1 MTETDFVRQADPYR
15 RELFAHCY
23 RMLGSVHDAE
33 DLVQETYIRAWRSYD
48 KFEHRS
54 SLRTWLYRI
63 ATNVSLT
70 ALDGRERRP
79 LPAGLGNPD
88 SGPGEPL
95 DERLEVPWL
104 EPVPDSLAGA
114 DPAALVT
121 EKATIRLALVAA
133 LQHLPARQRV
143 VLILRDVLKWK
154 AAEVAEMLD
163 LSTAAVNS
171 VLQRARAHL
180 QEVAPNVDSVT
191 EPTEARQKE
200 LLDRYVAAFEAKD
213 VPAIV
218 ALFTEDA
225 VFDMPP
231 FAAWYKGRENIG
243 RHLADVCPVGHGELK
258 LVPVNANGQPGF
270 GTYWLRPDGGYE
282 RFNLVVLTLGD
293 NGITHSTSFFDHRL
307 FDTFG
312 LPEQPAFVR
321 DGHHLGTVRRAQL
334 RHRP

>member
-48 KFEHRS
+48 KFENRS

-79 LPAGLGNPD
+79 LPAGLGTPD

-104 EPVPDSLAGA
+104 EPVPDSMVGA

-154 AAEVAEMLD
+154 AAEVAELLD

-171 VLQRARAHL
+171 VLQRARTQL
-180 QEVAPNVDSVT
+180 QEVAPNVDSVA
-191 EPTEARQKE
+191 EPTEVKKKE
-200 LLDRYVAAFEAKD
+200 LLERYVAAFEAKD

-225 VFDMPP
+225 VYDMPP
-231 FAAWYKGRENIG
+231 FAVWYRGPENIAK
-243 RHLADVCPVGHGELK
+243 HLAKVCPVRPGEMK

-270 GTYWLRPDGGYE
+270 GTYWLQPDGSYE
-282 RFNLVVLTLGD
+282 RFNLAVLTLSD
-293 NGITHSTSFFDHRL
+293 KGITHSTSFFDHRV
-307 FDTFG
+307 FDMFG
-312 LPEQPAFVR
+312 LPE
-321 DGHHLGTVRRAQL
+321 
-334 RHRP
+334 

>member
-1 MTETDFVRQADPYR
+1 MTETDFVQRADPYR

-48 KFEHRS
+48 KFENRS

-70 ALDGRERRP
+70 ALDGRQRRP
-79 LPAGLGNPD
+79 LPAGLGKPD
-88 SGPGEPL
+88 SEPGAPL

-104 EPVPDSLAGA
+104 EPVPDSAVGA
-114 DPAALVT
+114 DPAAVVT

-154 AAEVAEMLD
+154 AAEVAELLD

-171 VLQRARAHL
+171 ILQRARAQL
-180 QEVAPNVDSVT
+180 QEVAPDVDAVA
-191 EPTEARQKE
+191 EPSEARQKE

-213 VPAIV
+213 VSAIV

-225 VFDMPP
+225 VYDMPP
-231 FAAWYKGRENIG
+231 YAVWYKGPENIAK
-243 RHLADVCPVGHGELK
+243 HLANVCPVGPGEMK

-270 GTYWLRPDGGYE
+270 GTYWRQPDGTYE
-282 RFNLVVLTLGD
+282 PFNLSVLTLSD
-293 NGITHSTSFFDHRL
+293 NGITHSTAFFDHKL
-307 FDTFG
+307 FAKFG
-312 LPEQPAFVR
+312 LPAT
-321 DGHHLGTVRRAQL
+321 G
-334 RHRP
+334 

>member
-48 KFEHRS
+48 KFENRS

-79 LPAGLGNPD
+79 LPAGLGAPD

-104 EPVPDSLAGA
+104 EPVPDSMVGA

-154 AAEVAEMLD
+154 ATEVAELLD

-171 VLQRARAHL
+171 VLQRARTQL
-180 QEVAPNVDSVT
+180 QEVAPNVDSVA
-191 EPTEARQKE
+191 EPTEAKKKE
-200 LLDRYVAAFEAKD
+200 LLERYVAAFEAKD

-225 VFDMPP
+225 VYDMPP
-231 FAAWYKGRENIG
+231 FAVWYRGPENIAQ
-243 RHLADVCPVGHGELK
+243 HLANVCPVRPGEMK
-258 LVPVNANGQPGF
+258 LVPVDANGQPGF
-270 GTYWLRPDGGYE
+270 GTYWLQPDGSYE
-282 RFNLVVLTLGD
+282 RFNLAVLTLSD
-293 NGITHSTSFFDHRL
+293 KGITHSTSFFDHRV

-312 LPEQPAFVR
+312 LPE
-321 DGHHLGTVRRAQL
+321 
-334 RHRP
+334 